1 MAFFKKLTY
10 RKLSDQDLI
19 ILYKE
24 NKDKNIIGELY
35 ERYGHLVLGTCLK
48 YLKNMDAAEDLTMTI
63 FEKLFDKLL
72 THEVNYFKG
81 WIYALTR
88 NECLMYLRK
97 KKVPTSEIVDDLLEY
112 DNDEDLQKQETENEI
127 KSLKKALKLLKPDQ
141 QACVRLFYIEGYCY
155 QEIAEELKMDFKKV
169 KSNIQNGKRNLKI
182 AMSNG

>member
-1 MAFFKKLTY
+1 MAFFKKITY

-24 NKDKNIIGELY
+24 KKDKNIIGELY
-35 ERYGHLVLGTCLK
+35 ERYGHLVLGSCLK
-48 YLKNMDAAEDLTMTI
+48 YLKNMDTAEDLTMMI

-72 THEVNYFKG
+72 THEVTYFKG
-81 WIYALTR
+81 WIYTLTR
-88 NECLMYLRK
+88 NECLMHLRK
-97 KKVPTSEIVDDLLEY
+97 KKTPTSEIVDDLLQ
-112 DNDEDLQKQETENEI
+112 DTETEEKENNNQENEI
-127 KSLKKALKLLKPDQ
+127 KSLKKALKELKPDQ

>member
-24 NKDKNIIGELY
+24 RKDKNIIGELY
-35 ERYGHLVLGTCLK
+35 ERYGHLVLGSCLK
-48 YLKNMDAAEDLTMTI
+48 YLKNMDLAEDITMTI

-81 WIYALTR
+81 WIHTLTR
-88 NECLMYLRK
+88 NECLMLLRK
-97 KKVPTSEIVDDLLEY
+97 KRIPESEINNDLLQSEET
-112 DNDEDLQKQETENEI
+112 DSNNEQLQMDI
-127 KSLKKALKLLKPDQ
+127 KKLKSALKELKSDQ
-141 QACVRLFYIEGYCY
+141 EACVRLFYIEGYCY

-182 AMSNG
+182 ALSNG

>member
-24 NKDKNIIGELY
+24 RKDKNIIGELY
-35 ERYGHLVLGTCLK
+35 ERYGHLVLGSCLK
-48 YLKNMDAAEDLTMTI
+48 YLKNMDLAEDITMTI

-81 WIYALTR
+81 WIHTLTR
-88 NECLMYLRK
+88 NECLMLLRK
-97 KKVPTSEIVDDLLEY
+97 KRIPESEINNDLLQSEET
-112 DNDEDLQKQETENEI
+112 DSNNEQLQMDI
-127 KSLKKALKLLKPDQ
+127 KKLKSALKELKSDQ
-141 QACVRLFYIEGYCY
+141 EACVRLFYIEGYCY

-169 KSNIQNGKRNLKI
+169 KSNIQNGKRNLRI
-182 AMSNG
+182 ALSNG